1 VHPVGEP
8 EGLRGPWRQ
17 QQRPGQ
23 GAVRCSGGISFTS
36 ASTPPSR
43 STFGDLL
50 EGSSR
55 HVLRGPPYDAALCRA
70 AGIFRFQLQGPTT
83 ASPPRTPCEG
93 RGQGPEPRRY
103 ETAVGRVLPA
113 GLVHQVWPDCK
124 QVYIQ
129 YRSTAP
135 PPLCA
140 PCRRGLARRASCSP
154 AINQEETSRR
164 ATTACCVSGLAR
176 KFGM

>member
-36 ASTPPSR
+36 ALTAPSR

-55 HVLRGPPYDAALCRA
+55 HVLRGPPYDAPLRRA
-70 AGIFRFQLQGPTT
+70 AGILRFQLQGPTT

-93 RGQGPEPRRY
+93 RGQGPDPRRN
-103 ETAVGRVLPA
+103 ETTAGRLLPA
-113 GLVHQVWPDCK
+113 GLVHRGGRIVSKLTYSIDQQRLHPCALRAGGDWSGLCDD
-124 QVYIQ
+124 
-129 YRSTAP
+129 P
-135 PPLCA
+135 PPIKKRQVGA
-140 PCRRGLARRASCSP
+140 P
-154 AINQEETSRR
+154 
-164 ATTACCVSGLAR
+164 TTACCVSGPAW
-176 KFGM
+176 KV